1 MAERNTFITRAE
13 YAARIGVDRS
23 RVTRYCQ
30 RGMPTHKGLID
41 PEEADW
47 WREQTLDQTKPKS
60 KVSPPQRRKAALTRE
75 AEAIEAAA
83 KPASKPGRA
92 RPQPAAPAL
101 ERTAEAEGAEA
112 PLPSSGVM
120 VTFPDGTSLDMAV
133 IGDLP
138 TVTRIDK
145 FWAGELK
152 RREAMQQDREHL
164 PRADVE
170 AATGAAIVQA
180 KGAFLGLSRRLA
192 GRLEGLALAERERV
206 IQAEIRSVLN
216 TLVAKLTAVAA
227 GEVGAADAEPA
238 EDAATEEGADDDAE
252 E

>member
-1 MAERNTFITRAE
+1 MAQRTSFLTKAE

-30 RGMPTHKGLID
+30 RGMPSHKGLID
-41 PEEADW
+41 PEEADR

-60 KVSPPQRRKAALTRE
+60 KVTPPQQRKPRSTR
-75 AEAIEAAA
+75 
-83 KPASKPGRA
+83 
-92 RPQPAAPAL
+92 PAAPASPAP
-101 ERTAEAEGAEA
+101 ERPPASDGADA
-112 PLPSSGVM
+112 PVPLSGVV
-120 VTFPDGTSLDMAV
+120 VTFPDGTRLDMAV
-133 IGDLP
+133 IGDLAL
-138 TVTRIDK
+138 VTRIDK

-180 KGAFLGLSRRLA
+180 KGSFLGLSRRLA

-206 IQAEIRSVLN
+206 IQAEVRAVLN

-227 GEVGAADAEPA
+227 GAVGAADAEPPDDNGI
-238 EDAATEEGADDDAE
+238 DAGEGIGNDAE
-252 E
+252 T